1 MQPLLLPRCFPL
13 DVELARLSSIKR
25 YVRACMGLSVHA
37 RGSAICVF
45 MCGAVCACVGLCVH
59 GAVRPYLGLY
69 VQAWGTRC
77 VHAWAWVCMSVG
89 HSCPTTNCAHPG
101 MRHVGQ
107 CAVAD
112 GCQLC
117 ACVGQCVHACGCVCM
132 HEAMPACVGQFR
144 ACMKKCLHVW
154 GSFEHTWARA
164 CLHGAVRACMWH
176 GVHAWGSA

>member
-1 MQPLLLPRCFPL
+1 MQ
-13 DVELARLSSIKR
+13 
-25 YVRACMGLSVHA
+25 
-37 RGSAICVF
+37 
-45 MCGAVCACVGLCVH
+45 GAVLYVCSCVGHCACVGLCVH

-89 HSCPTTNCAHPG
+89 HSCATTNCAHPG

-144 ACMKKCLHVW
+144 AWMKQCLHVW
-154 GSFEHTWARA
+154 GSFEHTWASRPPGLTCMGLCVHA
-164 CLHGAVRACMWH
+164 CGTGCMRGAVRDCMGLAVGAWMGQCV
-176 GVHAWGSA
+176 GVCVCVSWGSAP